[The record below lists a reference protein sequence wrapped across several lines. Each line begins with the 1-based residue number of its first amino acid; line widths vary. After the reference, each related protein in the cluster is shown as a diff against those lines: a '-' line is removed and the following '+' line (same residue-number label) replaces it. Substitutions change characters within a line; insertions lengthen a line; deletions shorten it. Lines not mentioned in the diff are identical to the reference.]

1 MLKKLYKYEF
11 YALFRNLLPIYAAVV
26 GFALLSRLTS
36 LVDINKDIFNV
47 LIGFIGT
54 FYVISII
61 AAFIVSFLV
70 VVMPFYKN
78 QVSHEGYFMFTM
90 SFTPTQHIVSKLLC
104 GLAVIIISF
113 VIVLLSLGILGAGT
127 ELMSEIIKIIKTAFL
142 SAGQMYSSA
151 RLTSFFVQLGIMIIV
166 SLFQSLLMFYA
177 AIAIGQQFR
186 SKIGGAVVAFICLYA
201 ASQVIA
207 TLELTVF
214 ALFNIENIDNYFD
227 SGLDAVQSFLI
238 MPFTV
243 SLILSTAYFIITRH
257 FLTKKLNLE

>member
-11 YALFRNLLPIYAAVV
+11 YALFRNLMPIYAAVV
-26 GFALLSRLTS
+26 GFALL
-36 LVDINKDIFNV
+36 VDIKKDIFNV

-61 AAFIVSFLV
+61 AAFIVSFVV
-70 VVMPFYKN
+70 VVMRFYKN
-78 QVSHEGYFMFTM
+78 LLSHEGYLTFTLP
-90 SFTPTQHIVSKLLC
+90 FTPTQHIVCKLLC
-104 GLAVIIISF
+104 GVAVIIISF

-151 RLTSFFVQLGIMIIV
+151 RLASFFAQLGIMIIV
-166 SLFQSLLMFYA
+166 ALFQSLLMFYA

-201 ASQVIA
+201 ASQVIS

-238 MPFTV
+238 MPFIV